1 MPKETFL
8 NLPEEKRKRIFNA
21 AAQEFSV
28 RRFSDASV
36 NNIIKSAGIP
46 WGSFYQYFDN
56 KDDLFTYVYSE
67 ILREKR
73 ALMRREDV
81 YDPDADVFTMC
92 VQTTKSTYEWS
103 RLRPDYAKIA
113 LLMEVDDSELITR
126 LRSEAM
132 LGLIEMVERDKA
144 RGFIRQDADS
154 ALVANMLYSLILNE
168 YFNTDMD
175 AQTFG
180 RKLDSTVEIIKHGV
194 AANQKGE

>member
-8 NLPEEKRKRIFNA
+8 NLPEEKRKRIFHA
-21 AAQEFSV
+21 AVQEFSV

-36 NNIIKSAGIP
+36 NNIVKNAGIP

-56 KDDLFTYVYSE
+56 KEDLFSYVYGE

-73 ALMRREDV
+73 ELMHRKDV
-81 YDPDADVFTMC
+81 YDENADVFTMC

-126 LRSEAM
+126 LRSESM
-132 LGLIEMVERDKA
+132 LGLIEMVERDKT

-154 ALVANMLYSLILNE
+154 ALVANMLYSLILSE

-175 AQTFG
+175 AQAFS

-194 AANQKGE
+194 SANRRGE